1 MENNKYVTLNDN
13 GLPCVNGIEIPN
25 IVKNSLSFETGYN
38 LAKAGLFRVK
48 FEVFLELKE
57 LEKLNKAYNKF
68 IANNDAPLNYQ
79 VIGTAEMVQ
88 NQPTDNL

>member
-1 MENNKYVTLNDN
+1 MTPEQYWRTRCELAEEC
-13 GLPCVNGIEIPN
+13 LEQSPCDIDITRGKIE
-25 IVKNSLSFETGYN
+25 
-38 LAKAGLFRVK
+38 
-48 FEVFLELKE
+48 
-57 LEKLNKAYNKF
+57 AYNAYISF